1 MIEEQKAIANE
12 ILEKI
17 EIIDKNCIL
26 AGGAPRDWWVGVL
39 ANDLDFYL
47 YCTPENG
54 VEHTKKSIEK
64 LVGIKLEYLGAD
76 ENYEGGMRELRA
88 VLDGEFKGQKVQF
101 MLMGKPTWGCV
112 LPHFGASTSMVWYKN
127 GRISPS
133 PEFLLSLNKKV
144 LYIKAGTKQA
154 FIDKTV
160 AKFPRL
166 VVKTVDSIEHSVR
179 IDNVGIVPR
188 GFAEDKLRKLLKM
201 FKGNL

>member
-12 ILEKI
+12 ILEKL

-26 AGGAPRDWWVGVL
+26 AGGAPRDWWAGVS

-47 YCTPENG
+47 YCVPENG
-54 VEHTKKSIEK
+54 VEHTKRSIEK
-64 LVGIKLEYLGAD
+64 LTGIKLEYLGAD
-76 ENYEGGMRELRA
+76 ENYEGGMKELRS

-101 MLMGKPTWGCV
+101 MLMDKPTWGCV

-127 GRISPS
+127 GHISTS
-133 PEFLLSLNKKV
+133 PEFLLSINKKM

-154 FIDKTV
+154 FVDKTV

-166 VVKTVDSIEHSVR
+166 AVKVVDNIER
-179 IDNVGIVPR
+179 AIRNDNIGIVPW
-188 GFAEDKLRKLLKM
+188 GFVEDKMVKLLKA